1 MKSQKD
7 RQVPFIKQF
16 SCSICCQS
24 FSDVKDVMN
33 HIKKG
38 HQTDGIQLDLTK
50 IKKERNPENTITTT
64 FKNELDQNAEFL
76 NSLGKLTKKRQD
88 CQLCGK
94 SCNDIEMHM
103 EKFHIKGRKV
113 VEFLP

>member
-7 RQVPFIKQF
+7 RKVPFIKQF

-38 HQTDGIQLDLTK
+38 HQNSLFFDNALNHQTDGIQLDLTK

-64 FKNELDQNAEFL
+64 FKNELHTINAWTE
-76 NSLGKLTKKRQD
+76 KLD
-88 CQLCGK
+88 A
-94 SCNDIEMHM
+94 
-103 EKFHIKGRKV
+103 
-113 VEFLP
+113 